1 MIICPWESCERNTKH
16 IGLKFDRILFIFQ
29 KAAEK
34 SEDEKSATESEKPE
48 SDTEKAASSEK
59 KEEEEE
65 GEEAKEEEPPEKPYE
80 NPMLV
85 HVSYLWV
92 FPAANWLQRF
102 MKMIRGQC

>member
-1 MIICPWESCERNTKH
+1 MKETH
-16 IGLKFDRILFIFQ
+16 VGLKFDRILFIFQ

-92 FPAANWLQRF
+92 FPAANWLQGF
-102 MKMIRGQC
+102 MKMI